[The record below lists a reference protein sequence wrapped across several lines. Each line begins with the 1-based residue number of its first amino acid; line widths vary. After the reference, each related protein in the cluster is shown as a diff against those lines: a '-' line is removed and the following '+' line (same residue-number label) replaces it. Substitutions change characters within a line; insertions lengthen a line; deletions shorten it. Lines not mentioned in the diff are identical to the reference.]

1 MLEFSEEMKR
11 VVFAN
16 LDKDER
22 KVLLL
27 AKSIM
32 DKTSGYYIKGHNPE
46 MADVFRSISALL
58 LNLQDLEEN
67 GQ

>member
-32 DKTSGYYIKGHNPE
+32 DKTSYIKEHDPE